1 MKYKAA
7 SLKNAA
13 QRGRVAAAQN
23 GASASERLAADLG
36 NIDAV
41 RAAAH
46 TDPTS
51 PTSAAVRDLNETLGI
66 TNKCRRRNGD

>member
-41 RAAAH
+41 RGSATHEQQA
-46 TDPTS
+46 S
-51 PTSAAVRDLNETLGI
+51 PSTR
-66 TNKCRRRNGD
+66 